1 MLTSLCFVAAFALA
15 TQNTFNWPTL
25 EQELAKHDVPTA
37 GVSDLDHQ
45 ITSYAVFDDSDWF
58 AIAYYWYEGSS
69 ALPNLLRVRV
79 YDKRGKRWKSAELEG
94 PWGSILHIR
103 RAKQWWYVTGHSSKS
118 AAPTLVLSADLRLV
132 RELKGFAMLVLP
144 DGRVV
149 YHDNMVH
156 FAPAHP
162 GSLSLYNPA
171 TGRNVRLFPSKP
183 DEVDGKVQGYRSL
196 EVQGP
201 RFLVDRAIDEVRVGS
216 QPNTVVFVATEQK
229 IRLTPGGGVPEGA
242 ERRLSVTCNVDTARC
257 SSKPLPGKH

>member
-1 MLTSLCFVAAFALA
+1 MLSSLCFVAAFAVA
-15 TQNTFNWPTL
+15 SQNTVNWPTL
-25 EQELAKHDVPTA
+25 EQELARHDVPTA

-45 ITSYAVFDDSDWF
+45 ITSYAVLNDSAWF

-79 YDKRGKRWKSAELEG
+79 YDKRGKRWKSAVLEG

-103 RAKQWWYVTGHSSKS
+103 RAKQWWYVTGHSSPS

-144 DGRVV
+144 DGRLV

-171 TGRNVRLFPSKP
+171 TDRNVRLFPAKP
-183 DEVDGKVQGYRSL
+183 DEVEGKVHGD
-196 EVQGP
+196 
-201 RFLVDRAIDEVRVGS
+201 RFLVDRTIDEVRMAA
-216 QPNTVVFVATEQK
+216 QPGRVAFVATEQR
-229 IRLTPGGGVPEGA
+229 IRLIPNGGVPEGP
-242 ERRLSVTCNVDTARC
+242 ERRLSVTCNLDTVRC
-257 SSKPLPGKH
+257 SSTPIPDKN